1 MTAMR
6 CWSGSG
12 RHGDD
17 DGGRQGQRRLG
28 AGGAARAAH
37 AGVMSTTGLHC
48 CLLVSTM
55 PSQEGFYHVE
65 TPWRLVAGAWL
76 LWPMANNAFVA
87 LTESQKEGC
96 GTHSTLQYPYIPYWP
111 HFGPTIS

>member
-28 AGGAARAAH
+28 AGGAARA
-37 AGVMSTTGLHC
+37 GLMSTTGLHR
-48 CLLVSTM
+48 CLIVSVSTM
-55 PSQEGFYHVE
+55 PSQEWFRHGSNRSTME
-65 TPWRLVAGAWL
+65 AGGWCVAPG
-76 LWPMANNAFVA
+76 
-87 LTESQKEGC
+87 K
-96 GTHSTLQYPYIPYWP
+96 
-111 HFGPTIS
+111 